1 MMFTRSLRFQVT
13 AGVTFV
19 MIATVALYAYL
30 HYESDRALVMRESG
44 AALTNTSQL
53 IKASLQH
60 AMLKQDFSA
69 LQSIMDNVGNQ
80 SGIQALMLLNRDS
93 VIRFAPGQKDVGT
106 KLDLSDPGCQACHQ
120 PGRPADQQNIVFTNN
135 LGERVLRNCN
145 PIANSE
151 PCYQCHD
158 SSIKLNGVLI
168 TDYSLAD
175 TEAHLDQEM
184 YTSLTLGG
192 GAVLV
197 LILTINLLLDRLV
210 LARLSRVSGG
220 LRRFGQGDLS
230 QRLTLQSSDELGKL
244 AETFNSMASSLQDKD
259 SENARLYTELRQKET
274 ALAQLLQ
281 QVIKAQEEERK
292 RISRDLH
299 DQLGA
304 RLSGLTM
311 SIEAAGHLLPEY
323 PDPLKDRWQRVKD
336 LATQALEDTHK
347 LILDLRPGVLDEL
360 GLVAAIRAEAE
371 THLQS
376 RGIQIDVCVTGT
388 RRRLT
393 PERELTL
400 FRIVQEAITNI
411 EKHSSARNVK
421 LTIDFHDA
429 TVTVTVEDDGI
440 GFDVASV
447 PNDGNETR
455 GLGLLGMRERA
466 NLAGGSLQIESQV
479 GHGTR
484 VEVIMLIV
492 TDGSMEKN

>member
-1 MMFTRSLRFQVT
+1 MFTRSLRFKIT
-13 AGVTFV
+13 AGVTLV

-30 HYESDRALVMRESG
+30 HYESDRALVMRDSG

-60 AMLKQDFSA
+60 AMLQQDFGA

-80 SGIQALMLLNRDS
+80 PGIQALMLLNRDS
-93 VIRFAPGQKDVGT
+93 VIRFAPDQKQVGV
-106 KLDLSDPGCQACHQ
+106 KMDLSDPGCQACHQ
-120 PGRPADQQNIVFTNN
+120 PGRPADQQNIIFTNN
-135 LGERVLRNCN
+135 QGQRVLRNCN
-145 PIANSE
+145 PIANTAG
-151 PCYQCHD
+151 CYQCHD
-158 SSIKLNGVLI
+158 SRVKINGVLI

-175 TEAHLDQEM
+175 TEAHLDQDVR
-184 YTSLTLGG
+184 TSLTLGA
-192 GAVLV
+192 GAILL
-197 LILTINLLLDRLV
+197 LILTINLLMDRLV
-210 LARLSRVSGG
+210 LARLQRVIGG

-230 QRLTLQSSDELGKL
+230 ERLTLQSSDELGKL
-244 AETFNSMASSLQDKD
+244 VETFNSMASSLQDKD
-259 SENARLYTELRQKET
+259 GENARLYTELRQKET

-304 RLSGLTM
+304 SLSGLTM
-311 SIEAAGHLLPEY
+311 SIEAAGRLLPDY

-376 RGIQIDVCVTGT
+376 LGGQIDVCVTGT
-388 RRRLT
+388 RRRLA

-400 FRIVQEAITNI
+400 FRITQEAITNI
-411 EKHSSARNVK
+411 EKHADARNVK
-421 LTIDFHDA
+421 LAIDFQDA
-429 TVTVTVEDDGI
+429 AVTVAVEDDGI
-440 GFDVASV
+440 GFDLASV
-447 PNDGNETR
+447 PSDEIETR

-479 GHGTR
+479 GQGTR
-484 VEVIMLIV
+484 VIV
-492 TDGSMEKN
+492 TMPADGSMEKN